1 MDQLSIIF
9 LFEIMTVRDE
19 KMFLVVSRDLLT
31 DHEFKGKVSVS
42 RTTQNDKSERTMV
55 FHLNSRN
62 GSTLI
67 NFDHL
72 SIS

>member
-19 KMFLVVSRDLLT
+19 KMLLVVSRDLLT

-62 GSTLI
+62 GSTSI